1 MHYRLAVIKNKG
13 SDSGICIMKCHA
25 FLCLIHHKPDLVLK
39 YGLKHIIYVLEIIV
53 KCISVYLTLLAYILD
68 CNPVKRFVFQYM

>member
-1 MHYRLAVIKNKG
+1 
-13 SDSGICIMKCHA
+13 MKCHA

-68 CNPVKRFVFQYM
+68 CNPVKRFVFSICKKSSLWLFW